1 MHDQCAPRPLFMPLS
16 PPVLLWLPARYLRK
30 TETDLGCRTP
40 LHDLLHCETHTYD
53 NSLSDFLFCCTHSIA
68 EAIYQYWYFSIVPH
82 GVSLSFF
89 EETAPAL
96 VHGTPLC

>member
-1 MHDQCAPRPLFMPLS
+1 MINVHHVRFLCRCLLQFFSGFPLVICGKQKLTS
-16 PPVLLWLPARYLRK
+16 IVV
-30 TETDLGCRTP
+30 
-40 LHDLLHCETHTYD
+40 HDLLHCETHTYD